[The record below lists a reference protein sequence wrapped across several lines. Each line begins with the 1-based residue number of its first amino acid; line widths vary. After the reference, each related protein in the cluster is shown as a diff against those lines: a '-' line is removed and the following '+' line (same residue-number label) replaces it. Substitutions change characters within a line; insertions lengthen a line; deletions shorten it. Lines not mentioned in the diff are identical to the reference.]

1 MCILSMFLFLSLQE
15 HVKEEKTQKR
25 QEAKK
30 VQKREKGESYCLYWI
45 MYVY

>member
-1 MCILSMFLFLSLQE
+1 MHTVILSMFLFSSSQE

-30 VQKREKGESYCLYWI
+30 VQKREKGES
-45 MYVY
+45 